1 MQKTKVSQGRQNI
14 SPSHVRQA
22 AWYFLVYKHDDK
34 VDHDHSEWYAAT
46 PCYSGSDNQIWIHSS
61 GVSIPACQVTRFLI
75 MIFTQPS
82 YLLNYFCCPCFILC
96 ALFSDEVHVLK
107 SPKVERRYLA
117 RSLGAYE
124 INVRRW
130 EIKIIGFILFIG
142 WSICSDSQ
150 INMRLCG
157 ILRRQL
163 DDSWQSGS
171 RTTGANLDEYIFW
184 TRSKR

>member
-1 MQKTKVSQGRQNI
+1 MFAKRHDTSWFINMMTRLTMIILSDTQPLLVT
-14 SPSHVRQA
+14 QA
-22 AWYFLVYKHDDK
+22 ATTRSESIHRVYRSQRARSHAFWSWFSLN
-34 VDHDHSEWYAAT
+34 HHIYWT
-46 PCYSGSDNQIWIHSS
+46 
-61 GVSIPACQVTRFLI
+61 
-75 MIFTQPS
+75 IFVALALF
-82 YLLNYFCCPCFILC
+82 YVC